1 MEKNKRKYYCKIDT
15 LWENF
20 VKRAMENKYQK
31 EEVKFDIKEL
41 DSKINSLN
49 LFNDIKENKHNEI
62 KELINKKKEETRNK
76 IINIANSLSNWSDKK
91 SLKVQEGYAI
101 MIQKSDTGLGT
112 KDLNQIINILINEVM
127 NYPRF

>member
-1 MEKNKRKYYCKIDT
+1 MGNKHY
-15 LWENF
+15 
-20 VKRAMENKYQK
+20 K

-76 IINIANSLSNWSDKK
+76 IINIANSLSNWGDKK
-91 SLKVQEGYAI
+91 SLKF
-101 MIQKSDTGLGT
+101 K
-112 KDLNQIINILINEVM
+112 KDMQ
-127 NYPRF
+127 